1 MVVTWMVWGS
11 EIDRYVNTF
20 KIHLEIKQTGFVKR
34 LDERGERREGIKDA
48 FYLGFGLSNLQML
61 LLVGG

>member
-20 KIHLEIKQTGFVKR
+20 KIHLEIKRTGFVKR
-34 LDERGERREGIKDA
+34 LDERGERREGIKD
-48 FYLGFGLSNLQML
+48 GLSNLQML
-61 LLVGG
+61 LLAGG